1 MTKDRQRLIV
11 LTAGGTGGHVYP
23 ADALA
28 TELEKRGYEVMLFTD
43 GRGLHNYKGKL
54 GEIENKAIYSG
65 SVVGKSPVTKICSL
79 FKVGCGVI
87 QAAYYLLRR
96 RPVCVVGFGGYASF
110 PTAVAAV
117 ILRIPLVIHEQNS
130 VMSRTNRILARF
142 ATLAAQSFRQV
153 KNTPAGIKTILSG
166 MPIRNTIA
174 ALHGQPRPEKQPG
187 DKLTLLV
194 LGGSQGAKIFAEAV
208 PQAVM
213 MLDEQ
218 LRRSLVIYQQ
228 CRQGEESAVT
238 AQYENSGCQ
247 VTIRA
252 FFDNM
257 PELYRLADLIISR
270 AGASSVYEIAAA
282 GLPSVLVPLPIAAD
296 NHQFYNALEF
306 AEAGAGIVVE
316 QKDFT
321 PQKLRD
327 ILQDLLLQPQKRA
340 QMAAKA
346 GEIAIV
352 DAAARLAD
360 GIEEL
365 MIKEKNDVRAGK
377 R

>member
-166 MPIRNTIA
+166 MPIRNAIA

-187 DKLTLLV
+187 EKLTLP
-194 LGGSQGAKIFAEAV
+194 KIFAEAV

-213 MLDEQ
+213 MLDEK

-282 GLPSVLVPLPIAAD
+282 GLPSVLVPLPTAAD
-296 NHQFYNALEF
+296 NHQYYNAREF
-306 AEAGAGIVVE
+306 AEAAAGIVVE

-365 MIKEKNDVRAGK
+365 MMKEKDDVRAGK